1 MATIALNRRFE
12 EWSLRSESNPDLD
25 QFFSASTDALTWDDL
40 LRRHRVVI
48 LAEAGSGKSTEMEE
62 QARLN
67 RDAGRRTFE
76 CTLQS
81 LYNRGESAFGKAASG
96 LQQWKNST
104 DPAWFFLDSIDE
116 AKGNDIR
123 LKCVLEVIA
132 QCIEGAEARAHI
144 ILSGRFFDWETRK
157 DFKLLQDFLAMPA
170 PAAAVRPIDPDQ
182 VLINIISERR
192 DDEAKEPA
200 EEPLI
205 VRMGALDDEQVRQFA
220 SGKGVRDADAFARAL
235 EESDLSL
242 LAQRPLDLDWL
253 VEYWQIHHRFGPL
266 AEMLER
272 CVKHRLIE
280 PDTHRERKDAL
291 TIDDALNAVERIGA
305 ALVLQGLQDIK
316 IPDSELNLEP
326 SRAALDLKALFPDM
340 PNPKRSNL
348 IGRPVFQPGS
358 PGFAR
363 LHNDNEGQVRSLLT
377 ARWLKRLL
385 SENCPALTVR
395 DLLFSTTYGVD
406 VVIPSMRQTVAWL
419 ALWNHDVA
427 REVLRRDPRLL
438 MDAGDPASLSTET
451 REAALRGVVQGALD
465 NEDFDIPNRTSL
477 KRFAQADLAPCVR
490 ELWSLHSK
498 NPVVR
503 EVLLLVI
510 GLGGIKEC
518 SDIVVAAAFGAHK
531 DRYTNVFAGRAL
543 LKVASPEEKRRYA
556 VYVRDNAKT
565 LVATQVWD
573 TLIECVPTV
582 ISVQELMQTIFRMAP
597 EKNGDIGLV
606 YRGPEIVDKVLTSP
620 DLEQIVAAIFSKLEH
635 RIDPEDGA
643 DDHKDEAFLPMLEAA
658 GRKILA
664 LNPDD
669 AAPDA
674 AIDATIRL
682 GQERRYRHPR
692 RGKKGYQDIFAL
704 MAASPQRRRLALWR
718 AMAVHAANPGRN
730 GGPITEPWQL
740 QFRGHVPDLLGE
752 DFGWLAE
759 DANGRDD
766 ASERQ
771 VAANGAMEVW
781 RRGGEDPQQLERM
794 KSIGSTF
801 PEVADVIEQWTTPR
815 KPSKEQIEHEKR
827 MARLDHRDALA
838 QAERDQSW
846 KDFAARLRSN
856 PTQLQQLYPPSPQGV
871 DARLYNLYKLL
882 LSIEGSSSH
891 HAISD
896 LSPLLP
902 IFGEEVVREL
912 ARAFI
917 TYWRMWT
924 PKLKAEEP
932 ASKRNQILAV
942 DCIGITGVS
951 IEATNDPEWAAKLSG
966 AEATS
971 ASVYATLE
979 LNGFAPWIKD
989 LARSQPDALRD
1000 VLVRALSRD
1009 LAPRNQNDV
1018 RFDMLDDLY
1027 RADKSVAGLACDFL
1041 LDLLKRRKQMS
1052 GRLLQKTLGILTRIE
1067 ASQLD
1072 VRAIAEDRIPA
1083 CKILDTQAQYIA
1095 ALFRLAPGKAIEK
1108 LHTVLQ
1114 TQSLKQQTAL
1124 VQALLPR
1131 LVGDQWHGD
1140 ERAVSEIPFEHLEK
1154 LNLLAFGVLK
1164 PEDDNRHESGKVY
1177 SPDERDAAE
1186 SARSALFKRL
1196 CDTPGLATYEALK
1209 RLRDTTKFPI
1219 PRRRMS
1225 ELMMTRLV
1233 QDSEHEAWEP
1243 LDVVNFEKDFS
1254 TSPRNAHDLQR
1265 LAVQRLKDIEH
1276 ALTHA
1281 DFAQGRTFKNLTH
1294 EVDVQ
1299 NWVANELRNKQGR
1312 GYSLEREA
1320 HVADEKEPDVR
1331 LRAKATDANVP
1342 IEVKVAE
1349 SWTLKQLEVA
1359 LYQQMI
1365 GQYLRDRENRYGI
1378 LLFAHQ
1384 KPRRDGWQKPDKT
1397 YLNFSEIIDHLRT
1410 LAHEVAMQRPY
1421 SPQVE
1426 IVTLDVSSVAAESN
1440 KKKAPTKSPE
1450 KPTAKK
1456 PKRTSG

>member
-1 MATIALNRRFE
+1 VATVALNRRFE
-12 EWSLRSESNPDLD
+12 EWSLTSESNPDVDRL
-25 QFFSASTDALTWDDL
+25 FSASTDALTWDDL
-40 LRRHRVVI
+40 LTRHRVVI

-62 QARLN
+62 QARLS

-81 LYNRGESAFGKAASG
+81 LYNRGESAFGKAGSG
-96 LQQWKNST
+96 LQQWKDST

-123 LKCVLEVIA
+123 LKGVLEVIA

-144 ILSGRFFDWETRK
+144 ILSGRFFDWETKK
-157 DFKLLQDFLAMPA
+157 DFKLLQEFLAMPA

-205 VRMGALDDEQVRQFA
+205 VRMGALDDEQVRLFA
-220 SGKGVRDADAFARAL
+220 SGKGVTDADAFAKAL
-235 EESDLSL
+235 EESDLNL

-253 VEYWQIHHRFGPL
+253 VEYWQFHHRFGPL
-266 AEMLER
+266 ADMLER
-272 CVKHRLIE
+272 CVRHRLIE

-326 SRAALDLKALFPDM
+326 SRPALDLKALFPDM

-348 IGRPVFQPGS
+348 IGRPIFQPGS

-363 LHNDNEGQVRSLLT
+363 LHNDNEGEVRSLLT

-406 VVIPSMRQTVAWL
+406 VVIPSMRQTAAWL

-438 MDAGDPASLSTET
+438 MDSGDPASLSTET

-518 SDIVVAAAFGAHK
+518 SDLVVAAAFGAHE

-556 VYVRDNAKT
+556 VYVRQNAKT

-573 TLIECVPTV
+573 TLIECVPTL
-582 ISVQELMQTIFRMAP
+582 ISAQELMQTIFRMAP
-597 EKNGDIGLV
+597 KKNGDIGLG
-606 YRGPEIVDKVLTSP
+606 YRGAEIVDKVLTSP
-620 DLEQIVAAIFSKLEH
+620 DLEQIVTAIFSKLEH
-635 RIDPEDGA
+635 RIDPEDGS

-682 GQERRYRHPR
+682 GEERRYRNPR
-692 RGKKGYQDIFAL
+692 RGKKGHQDIFAL
-704 MAASPQRRRLALWR
+704 IAASPQRRRLALWR
-718 AMAVHAANPGRN
+718 AMAVHAANPRRD

-740 QFRGHVPDLLGE
+740 QIRGHIPDLVSA
-752 DFGWLAE
+752 DFDWLAD
-759 DANGRDD
+759 DANGRGD

-781 RRGGEDPQQLERM
+781 QRGGEDPQQLERM

-801 PEVADVIEQWTTPR
+801 PEVAKVIEQWTTPR
-815 KPSKEQIEHEKR
+815 KPSKEQIEHENS
-827 MARLDHRDALA
+827 MARLDRRDALA

-871 DARLYNLYKLL
+871 DARLYNLHKLL

-891 HAISD
+891 YAISD

-917 TYWRMWT
+917 AYWRMWT

-932 ASKRNQILAV
+932 AKKRNQIHTV
-942 DCIGITGVS
+942 DCIGITGIS

-971 ASVYATLE
+971 ASIYATLE
-979 LNGFAPWIKD
+979 LNGFAPWITNLSKF
-989 LARSQPDALRD
+989 QPNALRD

-1009 LAPRNQNDV
+1009 LAPRKQDDV
-1018 RFDMLDDLY
+1018 RFGVLDDLY

-1041 LDLLKRRKQMS
+1041 LDLLKERKQMS

-1067 ASQLD
+1067 ASQPD
-1072 VRAIAEDRIPA
+1072 VRAIVEERIPS
-1083 CKILDTQAQYIA
+1083 CKNLDAQTQYIA
-1095 ALFRLAPGKAIEK
+1095 GLFRLAPQKAIEK
-1108 LHTVLQ
+1108 LDAVLQ
-1114 TQSLKQQTAL
+1114 TQSPKQQTAL
-1124 VQALLPR
+1124 VQTLLPR
-1131 LVGDQWHGD
+1131 LVGDRWYGD

-1154 LNLLAFGVLK
+1154 LNLLAFGALK

-1177 SPDERDAAE
+1177 SPDERDEAE

-1196 CDTPGLATYEALK
+1196 YETPGLATYETLK
-1209 RLRDTTKFPI
+1209 RLKNTAAFPI
-1219 PRRRMS
+1219 PPRRMS
-1225 ELMMTRLV
+1225 ELMLIRLTR
-1233 QDSEHEAWEP
+1233 DSEHAAWEP

-1265 LAVQRLKDIEH
+1265 LAIQRLKDIEH

-1281 DFAQGRTFKNLTH
+1281 DFAQGRTFKNLTD

-1312 GYSLEREA
+1312 SYSLEREA

-1331 LRAKATDANVP
+1331 LRAKASDANVP

-1349 SWTLKQLEVA
+1349 SWTLKELEVA
-1359 LYQQMI
+1359 LHQQMI

-1378 LLFAHQ
+1378 LLIAHQ
-1384 KPRRDGWQKPDKT
+1384 KARRDGWQKPDKT
-1397 YLNFSEIIDHLRT
+1397 YLSFSEIIDHLKT

-1426 IVTLDVSSVAAESN
+1426 IVTLDVSQVAAESN
-1440 KKKAPTKSPE
+1440 NKKAPTKLPK

-1456 PKRTSG
+1456 PRRTSG

>member
-25 QFFSASTDALTWDDL
+25 QFFSASTDALAWDDL
-40 LRRHRVVI
+40 LTRHRVVI

-67 RDAGRRTFE
+67 RDAGRQTFE

-220 SGKGVRDADAFARAL
+220 SGKGVTDADAFARAL

-348 IGRPVFQPGS
+348 IGRPIFQPGS

-385 SENCPALTVR
+385 GENCPALTVR

-406 VVIPSMRQTVAWL
+406 VVIPSMRQTAAWL

-427 REVLRRDPRLL
+427 REVLRRDPHLF
-438 MDAGDPASLSTET
+438 MDAGDPASLSTEI
-451 REAALRGVVQGALD
+451 REAALRGVVQGALN

-477 KRFAQADLAPCVR
+477 KRFAQADLAQCVR

-498 NPVVR
+498 KPVVR

-518 SDIVVAAAFGAHK
+518 SDLVVAAAFGAHK

-543 LKVASPEEKRRYA
+543 LKVASPEDKRRYA
-556 VYVRDNAKT
+556 VYVRENAKT
-565 LVATQVWD
+565 LVTAQVWD

-582 ISVQELMQTIFRMAP
+582 ISAQELMQTIFRMAP
-597 EKNGDIGLV
+597 GKNGDIGLV
-606 YRGPEIVDKVLTSP
+606 YRGPEIVDKVVTSP

-917 TYWRMWT
+917 AYWRMWT

-942 DCIGITGVS
+942 ECIGITGVS

-1108 LHTVLQ
+1108 LDSVLQ

-1378 LLFAHQ
+1378 LLIAHQ

-1456 PKRTSG
+1456 PRRTSG